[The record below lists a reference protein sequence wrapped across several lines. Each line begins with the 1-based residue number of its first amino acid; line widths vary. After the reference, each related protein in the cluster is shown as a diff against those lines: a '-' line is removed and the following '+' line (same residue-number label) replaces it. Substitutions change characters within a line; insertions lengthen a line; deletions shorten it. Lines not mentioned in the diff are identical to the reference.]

1 MPNYKKVQ
9 PVIQS
14 GWYTCWAAA
23 MSWWTY
29 AMQDRGRKVL
39 GEQDM
44 MDEFPYSWDKNGAMT
59 IQGMSTIFNTQK
71 FLMNCRF
78 SGAGDLDRIIG
89 KLSGDPVKAFDA
101 FPIVV
106 GYNDS
111 SAGGN
116 HIAVICEFDST
127 DLSYQKLVVMDPAKG
142 YRVRSR
148 DYLASQTM
156 IFAWPKEAGD
166 IIYG

>member
-23 MSWWTY
+23 MSWWTH
-29 AMQDRGRKVL
+29 AMQDRGRKVMT
-39 GEQDM
+39 EQDM
-44 MDEFPYSWDKNGAMT
+44 LDEFPYSWDKNGAMT
-59 IQGMSTIFNTQK
+59 IQGMSSIFNTPK
-71 FLMNCRF
+71 FLMKCRF
-78 SGAGDLDRIIG
+78 SGAGDLDRIINN
-89 KLSGDPVKAFDA
+89 LSQDTVKAFDA
-101 FPIVV
+101 FPIIV
-106 GYNDS
+106 GYNDPN
-111 SAGGN
+111 AGGH
-116 HIAVICEFDST
+116 HIAVMCEFDL
-127 DLSYQKLVVMDPAKG
+127 DLSYQKLVVMDPARG

-156 IFAWPKEAGD
+156 IFAWAQEAGD

>member
-29 AMQDRGRKVL
+29 AMQDRARKVMT
-39 GEQDM
+39 EQDM
-44 MDEFPYSWDKNGAMT
+44 LDEFPYSWDKNGAMT
-59 IQGMSTIFNTQK
+59 IQGLSSIFNTPK
-71 FLMNCRF
+71 FMMSARF
-78 SGAGDLDRIIG
+78 SGSADLDRIIV
-89 KLSGDPVKAFDA
+89 KLSGDPIKAFDA

-116 HIAVICEFDST
+116 HIAVICEFDSS
-127 DLSYQKLVVMDPAKG
+127 DLSYQKFLVMDPAKG

-156 IFAWPKEAGD
+156 IFAWAKEAGD